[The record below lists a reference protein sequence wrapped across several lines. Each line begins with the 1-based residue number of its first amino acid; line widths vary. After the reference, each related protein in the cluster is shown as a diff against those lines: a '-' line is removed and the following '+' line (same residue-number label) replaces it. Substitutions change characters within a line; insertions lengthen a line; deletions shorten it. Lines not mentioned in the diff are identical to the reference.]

1 MVVTSLPSGR
11 PRTSR
16 DLAACTACHIPID
29 RAVPGAIGLF
39 GGTFNPP
46 HEGHLRAATEA
57 LRHFRLAQVIFI
69 PAGHPVHKPA
79 ASLAPA
85 RDRLRMVRLL
95 IKGHRGLT
103 VQDLE
108 LRRAGPSYTVD
119 TVRAFRRRY
128 PGRTLY
134 WIVGA
139 DTVREIPTW
148 HRWRTLLRLIR
159 FIVVSRPGY
168 DLTPLRG
175 HAARFLPLPIRG
187 NAAAASRLRGSL
199 STVRGRKARVRGT
212 VPAPLPTEI
221 AAYIRKH
228 GLYGTVAA

>member
-1 MVVTSLPSGR
+1 V
-11 PRTSR
+11 
-16 DLAACTACHIPID
+16 
-29 RAVPGAIGLF
+29 
-39 GGTFNPP
+39 
-46 HEGHLRAATEA
+46 GHLRAATQA
-57 LRHFRLAQVIFI
+57 LRHFGLARVIFI
-69 PAGHPVHKPA
+69 PAGRPAHKPA

-95 IKGHRGLT
+95 IKGRPGLA

-108 LRRAGPSYTVD
+108 LRRSGPSYTLD
-119 TVRAFRRRY
+119 TVRAMRRRF

-168 DLTPLRG
+168 SLTPLRG
-175 HAARFLPLPIRG
+175 HASRFLPLPIRG
-187 NAAAASRLRGSL
+187 TKASASRLRG
-199 STVRGRKARVRGT
+199 RFARERSQRTPIRTAG
-212 VPAPLPTEI
+212 PAPLPRAI
-221 AAYIRKH
+221 AAYIRRH
-228 GLYGTVAA
+228 GLYAKPSAVPA